1 MIFYLFFL
9 TTISVSSIS
18 FLFFLINEIQN
29 YIRKNTHI
37 NNNQNNDSQ
46 TKATIEKYE
55 DKYLI
60 QVRNK
65 NSNINNNSNSNINNN
80 SNSKLQDEQQNQ
92 HEIENSIEKY
102 KNYKNN
108 VIIEKTP
115 IGNVAMFYDSDN
127 ETFNYYSDNT
137 IPYRFLEVVARK
149 YVLIYNCIELYI
161 DMEYEL
167 EKKKLLDIQAKDKKF
182 QEMNDNQTQSQ
193 NKDTVKIIEKKSVF
207 AKFKSYNKEAGSGR
221 VNNAPPPKNS
231 IPSNN
236 NFKKNNEPCILKEE
250 SNRYLCKGRFS
261 NFNILQKVDRK
272 KIDKKYALN
281 FADFKKMSEIN
292 K

>member
-29 YIRKNTHI
+29 YIRKSTHI

-65 NSNINNNSNSNINNN
+65 NSNINNN

-127 ETFNYYSDNT
+127 ETFTYYSDNT

-236 NFKKNNEPCILKEE
+236 NFKKNNESCILKEE